1 MLSNDESYP
10 DDEKF
15 QRFWVCGG
23 DDGLIIQN
31 RKIPGGYNLHS
42 FWALLGSNSVCSIFN
57 FSASWDEVDQ
67 DFIRIMS
74 EEKF

>member
-23 DDGLIIQN
+23 DEGLIIQN
-31 RKIPGGYNLHS
+31 RKIPGN
-42 FWALLGSNSVCSIFN
+42 N
-57 FSASWDEVDQ
+57 
-67 DFIRIMS
+67 
-74 EEKF
+74 